1 MAQKQCNTNRL
12 WPISATV
19 DSTGGEREAMTHHPP
34 EDPQQ
39 KLLVLRV
46 LLGHQEIGKGLQV
59 FWGQAVGVLSSI
71 QLHEDGQALG

>member
-1 MAQKQCNTNRL
+1 MAN
-12 WPISATV
+12 ISH
-19 DSTGGEREAMTHHPP
+19 SSQHGKRTGGHDRPTHHPP

-71 QLHEDGQALG
+71 QLHEDRQALG